1 MRLIG
6 LVLAAGLVL
15 APLAAQA
22 QPPKPAEAATLNR
35 TSHME
40 GDHSWRSH
48 VL

>member
-15 APLAAQA
+15 APLAA

-40 GDHSWRSH
+40 GDHSWRCH